1 MLAFWTESALE
12 ITFKTSW
19 KTEDFNV
26 YYIVSFRKWW
36 YGFSNLQ
43 CNSPENWIIICKINS
58 IKIKNNRYIINSL
71 FHWFTLY
78 LCMTNYHMPN
88 AINISKAIM
97 EAMLKVRKT
106 HCAYSKTLYEEDR
119 SLFNCQVSTNIY
131 HCIKDNRNRSI
142 EICIQPVWVKP
153 SKYQLYITGYIIS
166 YFTLINILLR
176 HDTFRR
182 ISFCF
187 TKS

>member
-1 MLAFWTESALE
+1 
-12 ITFKTSW
+12 
-19 KTEDFNV
+19 
-26 YYIVSFRKWW
+26 
-36 YGFSNLQ
+36 
-43 CNSPENWIIICKINS
+43 
-58 IKIKNNRYIINSL
+58 
-71 FHWFTLY
+71 
-78 LCMTNYHMPN
+78 MTNYHMPN

-106 HCAYSKTLYEEDR
+106 HCAYSKTLHEEDR

-182 ISFCF
+182 IWFCF
-187 TKS
+187 WHTKHVLQNRNALFAILRTLYFLVTLQTLFSLSFSVKTILPIFNEPKNLILNILVNYFS